1 VEDRSNFLSLPKLAM
16 QAPAEKLA
24 YVAALNANGGT
35 EPDPLVVMS
44 ENGMCTVAAGNH
56 QSEWHQSWNLL

>member
-1 VEDRSNFLSLPKLAM
+1 M